1 MGGNTPHYLPPPG
14 VIGNRLAAQN
24 TPPTPVC
31 GMGGVIVI
39 RTCAA
44 QRGARGVSSVIVL
57 KVVQLVVQQ
66 AKSIEM
72 HVDRNYLKEILISG
86 SLVSRV
92 THDLT

>member
-1 MGGNTPHYLPPPG
+1 MVTHPTPHPHPC
-14 VIGNRLAAQN
+14 VIDNRLAAQN

-31 GMGGVIVI
+31 GVGGVIVI

-44 QRGARGVSSVIVL
+44 QRGGVSSVIVM

-86 SLVSRV
+86 SLVSR
-92 THDLT
+92 D

>member
-1 MGGNTPHYLPPPG
+1 MW
-14 VIGNRLAAQN
+14 LAAQN

-31 GMGGVIVI
+31 GVGGVIVI

-44 QRGARGVSSVIVL
+44 QRGGVSSVIVM

-72 HVDRNYLKEILISG
+72 HVDRNYLKEILILDHW
-86 SLVSRV
+86 SLESPLPYLKGGCVDDRKL
-92 THDLT
+92 D